1 MKQQY
6 AVTVR
11 MSEDLMRRLLCLCEA
26 EHRTP
31 NNQFLL
37 MLRNAVQYHERAKG
51 HMDPKK
57 LSGYDLTPYE
67 DGGEGLASFVQTKN
81 GI

>member
-11 MSEDLMRRLLCLCEA
+11 MSEELMRQLLCLCEA

-37 MLRNAVQYHERAKG
+37 MLRGAVQYHERAKG
-51 HMDPKK
+51 HMNREK
-57 LSGYDLTPYE
+57 LVSFDLTPYE
-67 DGGEGLASFVQTKN
+67 EKPQS
-81 GI
+81 